1 MAYQRG
7 TFLLQS
13 GTPAQPNMK
22 HLHIVCNDTCPL
34 GGNLIVP
41 VSSFYH
47 GCDNTCELDAGDHE
61 FVRHLSFVF
70 YAESKIVVAARI
82 DELVAQNQIIPK
94 PDVSEVVFQRVIRG
108 ICLSSDTPPKV
119 KTYHGC

>member
-13 GTPAQPNMK
+13 GTPTQPEMK

-41 VSSFYH
+41 VSSFYD
-47 GCDNTCELDAGDHE
+47 GCDNTCELDVGDHE
-61 FVRHLSFVF
+61 FIRHLSFVF
-70 YAESKIVVAARI
+70 YARSKVVEAAQI
-82 DELVAQNQIIPK
+82 DALVEQKMITPK
-94 PDVSEVVFQRVIRG
+94 PDVSEAVFQRVLHG
-108 ICLSSDTPPKV
+108 ICASPDTPPKV
-119 KTYHGC
+119 KKYHGC